1 MTLLSSS
8 GMHSIIL
15 LFDSDEFYI
24 QFFQAAFPEIDF
36 SQLTAGQ
43 DVQEMAENI

>member
-1 MTLLSSS
+1 MF
-8 GMHSIIL
+8 IL
-15 LFDSDEFYI
+15 YSDEFYI

-43 DVQEMAENI
+43 DEQEMAENI